1 MNILIRD
8 ASYQP
13 LRKAQNAT
21 HFKVISMLPSGKPL
35 YQPCAPSDPQGERKR
50 MLDIPGEQ
58 LTLPPITIVKK
69 KKFVEIIYLNRMIL
83 KFLY

>member
-21 HFKVISMLPSGKPL
+21 HFKIVSSLPSGQPV
-35 YQPCAPSDPQGERKR
+35 YQPCAPSDPQGQRKR
-50 MLDIPGEQ
+50 MLDISGDQLVLPGISLVRFSQ
-58 LTLPPITIVKK
+58 WD
-69 KKFVEIIYLNRMIL
+69 
-83 KFLY
+83 LY